1 MPQYLVAITYRTGR
15 MEFRPAEDARNAR
28 RIVAGWKGRHPTS
41 CINVFS
47 INGTTN
53 VTAEILPQKEA

>member
-1 MPQYLVAITYRTGR
+1 MPQYLMAITYRTGR

-28 RIVAGWKGRHPTS
+28 RIVAGWKGRYPDAT
-41 CINVFS
+41 ITVFS
-47 INGTTN
+47 INGTTD